1 MGCAS
6 GGPRKQQG
14 RIAGG
19 SLYACRRH
27 PSRVEAAGSA
37 GYIGIGI
44 AHQDLV
50 AARDKIGFREMRQ
63 GDPGDRVRQ
72 LLVGGDPQQGSSD
85 AALEGTSQR
94 SFDSTMA
101 LFP

>member
-72 LLVGGDPQQGSSD
+72 LLVGGDPQQGRMLPLNEQ
-85 AALEGTSQR
+85 AKR
-94 SFDSTMA
+94 SFDSAMA